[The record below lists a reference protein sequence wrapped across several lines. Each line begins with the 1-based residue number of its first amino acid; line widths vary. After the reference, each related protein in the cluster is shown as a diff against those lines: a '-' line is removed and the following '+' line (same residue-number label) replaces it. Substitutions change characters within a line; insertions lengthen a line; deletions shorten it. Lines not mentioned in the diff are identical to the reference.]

1 MKKGPFEE
9 TARTIKY
16 QNSWIRVEEASV
28 IRPNGEKGIFG
39 LVHMK
44 PGSTVLALDARE
56 RVLLIREYK
65 YAVERETLE
74 LVSGGIDEDED
85 PSAAALREL
94 REETGYRT
102 QKLIPLGCIEPF
114 TTVIASVNH
123 IFLAEELVFD
133 PLPGSRED
141 IVEPHWVPFAS
152 AVAML
157 EAGAITHAAS
167 CVGLLKTAVLLRERQ
182 HGEK

>member
-16 QNSWIRVEEASV
+16 QNGWIRVEEASV

-74 LVSGGIDEDED
+74 LGFGEVSRLEHGRE
-85 PSAAALREL
+85 AAFHRNVAAQIVGRAL
-94 REETGYRT
+94 G
-102 QKLIPLGCIEPF
+102 
-114 TTVIASVNH
+114 
-123 IFLAEELVFD
+123 
-133 PLPGSRED
+133 
-141 IVEPHWVPFAS
+141 
-152 AVAML
+152 
-157 EAGAITHAAS
+157 
-167 CVGLLKTAVLLRERQ
+167 
-182 HGEK
+182 

>member
-65 YAVERETLE
+65 YAIERETLE

-94 REETGYRT
+94 REETGYRA
-102 QKLIPLGCIEPF
+102 QKLTPLGCIEPF
-114 TTVIASVNH
+114 TTVIASINH

-141 IVEPHWVPFAS
+141 IVEPHWVPFPS
-152 AVAML
+152 AMAML
-157 EAGAITHAAS
+157 EAGTITHAAS

-182 HGEK
+182 HGKK

>member
-85 PSAAALREL
+85 PSAAARAAGRDRLSVAKAHPARL
-94 REETGYRT
+94 HRT
-102 QKLIPLGCIEPF
+102 VYDGHCQHQSCFLGRRAC
-114 TTVIASVNH
+114 
-123 IFLAEELVFD
+123 L
-133 PLPGSRED
+133 
-141 IVEPHWVPFAS
+141 
-152 AVAML
+152 
-157 EAGAITHAAS
+157 
-167 CVGLLKTAVLLRERQ
+167 
-182 HGEK
+182 